1 MKIAKSE
8 YKIDELIL
16 CLCMAIF
23 FLAMIIGAA
32 NFAPSAMFFPM
43 FLCIP
48 GFVLIVA
55 YMFRGWLPSKT
66 RSLMAG
72 SDGFLEHSEGL
83 PADPEDDQDGGADKE
98 ISVSKS
104 YMLFGFT
111 YAFILVSFLAGFYL
125 SILIF
130 LSLHLYFSRTFKA
143 SALWGNIALI
153 LVLLA
158 TVYVF
163 DTAFGYHFNEGRLL
177 SFP

>member
-16 CLCMAIF
+16 CFSIAIF

-32 NFAPSAMFFPM
+32 TFAPSAMFFPM
-43 FLCIP
+43 FLCVP
-48 GFVLIVA
+48 GFILIVL
-55 YMFRGWLPSKT
+55 YIFRGWLPS
-66 RSLMAG
+66 RVRRLMAG
-72 SDGFLEHSEGL
+72 SEGFLERSENMQTAA
-83 PADPEDDQDGGADKE
+83 ADAHDDHPEKVFT
-98 ISVSKS
+98 VSKA
-104 YMLFGFT
+104 YLLFGFT

-130 LSLHLYFSRTFKA
+130 LILHLYFSRTFNRQ
-143 SALWGNIALI
+143 ALGGNVVLI
-153 LVLLA
+153 LVLCV

-163 DTAFGYHFNEGRLL
+163 DTAFGYHFSDGILF